1 MSDNETNEYPVM
13 VYASGDPALA
23 YLIVQDADEEKDA
36 KKKGFRRVKSLE
48 QLEAER
54 VAAEQAAA
62 QAEAARIQAE
72 KDEAE
77 RIEREK
83 SGNQGGS
90 R

>member
-1 MSDNETNEYPVM
+1 MSDNETNEYPLM
-13 VYASGDPALA
+13 VYTSGDPALP
-23 YLIVQDADEEKDA
+23 YLIVQDDGEEKDA
-36 KKKGFRRVKSLE
+36 KKKGFQRVKSLD

-62 QAEAARIQAE
+62 QAEAARLQAE
-72 KDEAE
+72 KDEQD
-77 RIEREK
+77 RLEREK